1 MVAVALSAERHLDAK
16 VNVEVRKEFGD
27 HVNRVVL
34 LTSEFGAAQK
44 EYPILIHKN
53 SASGSLEAHAILGL
67 EKDEN
72 LFINGTAW
80 MSKYVPAVFARG
92 PFSLGYTK
100 NPDGEKSSDIRIM
113 IDEDHPRIGKY
124 GEAIFSELG
133 GETLYLEQIQRVLQ
147 VVDMGL
153 NFDPNFYKQ
162 IIDMDLLEQV
172 KISIRLSAEVEYTFS
187 DYYTIN
193 QQKFR
198 ELEPKA
204 LHDLHVTGS
213 LGPIFYLMSSLD
225 NFQKL
230 IDLKNKCDGLT

>member
-1 MVAVALSAERHLDAK
+1 
-16 VNVEVRKEFGD
+16 
-27 HVNRVVL
+27 
-34 LTSEFGAAQK
+34 
-44 EYPILIHKN
+44 
-53 SASGSLEAHAILGL
+53 
-67 EKDEN
+67 
-72 LFINGTAW
+72 
-80 MSKYVPAVFARG
+80 
-92 PFSLGYTK
+92 
-100 NPDGEKSSDIRIM
+100 
-113 IDEDHPRIGKY
+113 
-124 GEAIFSELG
+124 
-133 GETLYLEQIQRVLQ
+133 
-147 VVDMGL
+147 MGL

-230 IDLKNKCDGLT
+230 IDLKNKRDGLT

>member
-1 MVAVALSAERHLDAK
+1 M
-16 VNVEVRKEFGD
+16 
-27 HVNRVVL
+27 
-34 LTSEFGAAQK
+34 
-44 EYPILIHKN
+44 
-53 SASGSLEAHAILGL
+53 
-67 EKDEN
+67 
-72 LFINGTAW
+72 
-80 MSKYVPAVFARG
+80 PAVFARG
-92 PFSLGYTK
+92 PFSLGYMK
-100 NPDGEKSSDIRIM
+100 NPDGGKSSDIRIM
-113 IDEDHPRIGKY
+113 IDEDNPRIGKD

-133 GETLYLEQIQRVLQ
+133 GETLYLEQIKRVLQ

-230 IDLKNKCDGLT
+230 IDLKNKRDGLT